1 MEPAIVRLAFV
12 DRRKTL
18 RGSTIMISTLSRRH
32 FLRAGTIAVAAA
44 GLAPKAFA
52 NDFDAADPYPIEP
65 ADLSKIDPE
74 FHRQIVPFREAEWPG
89 TIDRRYRRRA
99 ISISCSKAA
108 APSAMASASAA
119 RALRWQGEA
128 EVGRKK
134 MWPKWTPPAD
144 MVARDEEA
152 AKWANGM
159 PGGPDNPLG
168 ARALYLFAGGADT
181 LYRIHG
187 TNQPWTIGKN
197 MSSGCIRMLNEDIV
211 DLYRRVPI
219 GSRVMVMAGLRQAE
233 PQVSFY

>member
-1 MEPAIVRLAFV
+1 M
-12 DRRKTL
+12 
-18 RGSTIMISTLSRRH
+18 RGSNIMISTLSRRH
-32 FLRAGTIAVAAA
+32 LLIAGVAVAAA

-52 NDFDAADPYPIEP
+52 DDFYSADPYPVEP

-89 TIDRRYRRRA
+89 TVIVDTEGRHLYLVLEGRRA
-99 ISISCSKAA
+99 I
-108 APSAMASASAA
+108 
-119 RALRWQGEA
+119 RYGVGVGRDGFRWQGEA

-233 PQVSFY
+233 PQVSLY